1 MQDSS
6 TIKIY
11 IEEIDRTISV
21 PIESD
26 LRKTIKSAFSGSWNL
41 FNNLVDN
48 PQFAFAYAFKADDF
62 GIECPS
68 LEDDLN
74 IFTSLLLNF
83 SRDEILDG
91 TKDLAIKT
99 KTFLYTGLMLG
110 AHLNDDLVTQNFFE
124 SLIKESQQEE
134 SNFLFV
140 KGLILNNSTSNNPK
154 YESLLKDA
162 KIGYAG
168 IDAETAESSTQSII
182 TDQNGILRA
191 LNDLSQNPVVGTA
204 KTMEQLLEF
213 AGQHTK
219 EIAHNIII
227 KNIVAYIKRC
237 ALDRIPIIYDE
248 IYEIINLLNSK
259 SPVQQTTWVMFFQ
272 DLYKATVELQPDY
285 SESLPALTV
294 LLENS
299 FLKTPEKWQLNKQN
313 FCEVAA
319 SLAFKTPF
327 LNIFKKTLSLMS
339 NEMIEESLVS
349 IAVIIAHTT
358 TVMRDS
364 RTQQVGEPLQQFF
377 LDFVAVSK
385 QKKNLNNVTDEQ
397 LINRYVSYFR
407 EAANLKVPPQA
418 VARIIF
424 MAPNNLIGRIIGEI
438 FDTLHSDPIFRSEYA
453 TSLLLP
459 LSEKGSTSAAQ
470 EFLIETLSTLTK
482 DMPFEYFKKL
492 SLIQNQTSKKNQNMQ
507 QKVTELVLNLVKKF
521 LLSNEEPLTES
532 ISDVLNLQLL
542 GYTGISLSQSSHRDL
557 YLGIFSKLTDDEIR
571 SARPSRIAD
580 YLNEALNSPELYS
593 QNASAFTP
601 IIRRL
606 VELNVENVVL
616 KSILNSTG
624 RIVHLNLLTQFLSTV
639 ESLKNSERLENTFL
653 ICNQYLRNLRTNPS
667 LPQLLIPNSV
677 LQLRDFFSVYINN
690 NSFAIA
696 IIIASLVNQN
706 RLDSITSPEVLKNLP
721 MNGRD
726 IIIGIITTKLL
737 FSNAK
742 NRIKL
747 ARKIFCSDLEGSSA
761 DSALQRIPIRINSLF
776 SHTIFDSEKKS
787 ISIQLGT
794 IVDFTTDIQT
804 FKPLE
809 EKIQNFPTQKDI
821 HLIKLKL
828 FNNLIICSNLE
839 SAKLLFEVLKKKKA
853 FPEKLFETLH
863 YGIINPF
870 LRNAAN
876 KGNTFLRKILTV
888 LNFIPEESISAKCS
902 SSSSSSS
909 ASNAI
914 LVFEKVIVEILEE
927 ITAFHGVSRLDLLGL
942 FLRAS
947 FDDMPLEPSVISRRI
962 LQVACGLGDRSM
974 AFEFAKIDNP
984 SPEELKSRIDII
996 SDHYTELEKKLGPVS
1011 EVDSD
1016 DETKVEEELDKPK
1029 KLCTRVLG
1037 ILTSNLNLFR
1047 VTEPFTETAAPL
1059 SDCLKKLYSKLQI
1072 KFESSAAIP
1081 QANTEVCLSAID
1093 SFLNQSGALTNPKNG
1108 LKEQKPL
1115 VKKIIEIVE
1124 SMQETAI
1131 ARELV

>member
-6 TIKIY
+6 SIKIY
-11 IEEIDRTISV
+11 IKKLDQTIS
-21 PIESD
+21 PHIDSD
-26 LRKTIKSAFSGSWNL
+26 LKKTIKSAFSGKWNL

-48 PQFAFAYAFKADDF
+48 PQFALAYAFKASDF
-62 GIECPS
+62 VIECPS

-91 TKDLAIKT
+91 TKDLTIKT

-110 AHLNDDLVTQNFFE
+110 AQLNDDLVTQSFFE
-124 SLIKESQQEE
+124 SFIEESQQEE

-140 KGLILNNSTSNNPK
+140 KGLIINNSTSNNPK

-168 IDAETAESSTQSII
+168 IDAETAGSSTQSII

-213 AGQHTK
+213 AGQPTK

-227 KNIVAYIKRC
+227 KNIITYIKRC

-248 IYEIINLLNSK
+248 VYEIINLLNSK
-259 SPVQQTTWVMFFQ
+259 LPVQQATWVIFFQ

-285 SESLPALTV
+285 SESLAALTV

-299 FLKTPEKWQLNKQN
+299 FLKTPERWQMNKQN
-313 FCEVAA
+313 FFEVAA

-349 IAVIIAHTT
+349 IAVFIAHTT
-358 TVMRDS
+358 TVMEDPM
-364 RTQQVGEPLQQFF
+364 TQQVGESLQQFF
-377 LDFVAVSK
+377 LNFGTIST
-385 QKKNLNNVTDEQ
+385 QNHNLINVTDDQ
-397 LINRYVSYFR
+397 LIKRYVSYFR

-418 VARIIF
+418 VSRIIF
-424 MAPNNLIGRIIGEI
+424 MAPNNLIGRILDEI
-438 FDTLHSDPIFRSEYA
+438 FETLHSDPIFRSDYA
-453 TSLLLP
+453 TALLLP

-470 EFLIETLSTLTK
+470 EFLIKTLSTLTK

-492 SLIQNQTSKKNQNMQ
+492 SLILNQTSKKNQNMQ
-507 QKVTELVLNLVKKF
+507 QKVTELILNLVKKF

-557 YLGIFSKLTDDEIR
+557 YLGIFSKLTDNEIR
-571 SARPSRIAD
+571 SALPLRIAD
-580 YLNEALNSPELYS
+580 YLNEALNSPEFYS

-606 VELNVENVVL
+606 VELNIENVVL
-616 KSILNSTG
+616 KTILNSAG
-624 RIVHLNLLTQFLSTV
+624 RIVHLNFLTQFLSTV

-653 ICNQYLRNLRTNPS
+653 ICDQYFRNLRTNPFQT
-667 LPQLLIPNSV
+667 QLLIPNSAV
-677 LQLRDFFSVYINN
+677 QLRDFFSVYINN

-706 RLDSITSPEVLKNLP
+706 RLDSITSPEILKNLHV
-721 MNGRD
+721 NSKD
-726 IIIGIITTKLL
+726 ILIGIITTNLL
-737 FSNAK
+737 FSNVK
-742 NRIKL
+742 NRVKL

-761 DSALQRIPIRINSLF
+761 DSALQRIPIRISTLF
-776 SHTIFDSEKKS
+776 SHTIFDSQKKA
-787 ISIQLGT
+787 IATQYAT
-794 IVDFTTDIQT
+794 IVDFITDIQT
-804 FKPLE
+804 LKPLE
-809 EKIQNFPTQKDI
+809 EKIQNFPTQKGIYLSKLTII
-821 HLIKLKL
+821 H
-828 FNNLIICSNLE
+828 NLAICSSLE
-839 SAKLLFEVLKKKKA
+839 SAKLLFEVLKKKKT
-853 FPEKLFETLH
+853 FPENVFKTLN
-863 YGIINPF
+863 YDMINPF

-876 KGNTFLRKILTV
+876 NGNTFLRNFLTV
-888 LNFIPEESISAKCS
+888 LNFIPEEPISSQSSSTS
-902 SSSSSSS
+902 SSST

-914 LVFEKVIVEILEE
+914 LAFEKVIIEILEE
-927 ITAFHGVSRLDLLGL
+927 ITAYHGVSRLDLLGL

-947 FDDMPLEPSVISRRI
+947 FDDTPLEPSVISRRI

-1016 DETKVEEELDKPK
+1016 DETEVEEEFDKPK

-1047 VTEPFTETAAPL
+1047 VTDPFTETAAPL
-1059 SDCLKKLYSKLQI
+1059 SDRLKELYSKLQI

-1131 ARELV
+1131 IRELV